1 MLIYLCRGRKKKNLP
16 KAPSLER
23 RNTKGFGYSILCSL
37 TKNTEKGVLM
47 NNRCSFKQ
55 SHIARVAMVLYLGDV
70 VRGFNPSLSC
80 EEVNERISKLIE
92 LTDDAKPL

>member
-1 MLIYLCRGRKKKNLP
+1 M
-16 KAPSLER
+16 
-23 RNTKGFGYSILCSL
+23 
-37 TKNTEKGVLM
+37 EKIMM

-92 LTDDAKPL
+92 LTDDTKPQ

>member
-1 MLIYLCRGRKKKNLP
+1 
-16 KAPSLER
+16 
-23 RNTKGFGYSILCSL
+23 
-37 TKNTEKGVLM
+37 M

-92 LTDDAKPL
+92 LTDDTKPL